1 MVREVIAYQADKTGS
16 DGSFDSRASDL
27 DRDLSSF
34 GVSLVGF
41 LEEFNEVGVVTSDDL
56 EMAFPGTIN
65 DPSKLTVV
73 SNALGDAGLEYV
85 DLKQGVDVSE
95 EELDKQE
102 EVSMIDDNELER
114 LILNAIGTDSLGLY
128 ILEAGR
134 TPLLTAE
141 EEIELAKLIEKGR
154 KVRERM
160 TIGGEIEDD
169 DKALLEQG
177 KDAMDHLLLANT
189 RLVISVAK
197 KHTGRGV
204 PFLDLIQEGNIGL
217 IRGAKKFDYHKGHK
231 FSTYV
236 TWWIRQAITRAI
248 ADGGRTIRLPVHLGD
263 QIYQL
268 SKVQQRLAHVLGREP
283 TVVELAE
290 DLDIT
295 EKKVN
300 FLLKVQIR
308 PLSLEEPKGENG
320 DSVLGD
326 FIPDDVDVAELTMQQ
341 LLREKLDNALKELP
355 EREAMV
361 LRLRFGLDDNEY
373 TLKDVGVKLGVT
385 RERARQIE
393 AKALGKLRHPDVKR
407 ELEGFTDSPEANMGD
422 KQRDSDTIINWKIF
436 QAMRQPQVVQNLVL
450 GKIEKEIGES
460 ELLRRMKAISKE

>member
-1 MVREVIAYQADKTGS
+1 
-16 DGSFDSRASDL
+16 
-27 DRDLSSF
+27 
-34 GVSLVGF
+34 
-41 LEEFNEVGVVTSDDL
+41 
-56 EMAFPGTIN
+56 
-65 DPSKLTVV
+65 
-73 SNALGDAGLEYV
+73 
-85 DLKQGVDVSE
+85 
-95 EELDKQE
+95 
-102 EVSMIDDNELER
+102 
-114 LILNAIGTDSLGLY
+114 
-128 ILEAGR
+128 
-134 TPLLTAE
+134 
-141 EEIELAKLIEKGR
+141 
-154 KVRERM
+154 
-160 TIGGEIEDD
+160 
-169 DKALLEQG
+169 
-177 KDAMDHLLLANT
+177 
-189 RLVISVAK
+189 VISVAK